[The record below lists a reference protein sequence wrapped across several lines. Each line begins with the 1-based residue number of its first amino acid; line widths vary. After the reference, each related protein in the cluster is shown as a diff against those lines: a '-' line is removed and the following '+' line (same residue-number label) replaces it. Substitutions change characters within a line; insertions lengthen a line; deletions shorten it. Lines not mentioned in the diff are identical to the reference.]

1 MAYPIDQ
8 AGFTYDFDTA
18 PAISTVRLMIS
29 DTTLPGIFADAEIN
43 QALYIESSQS
53 LYVSG
58 QAQPI
63 ANSVQNPA
71 IPQVYSYRRAAALLL
86 DSIAAQLSQQGAV
99 EQILDVKLACSQAA
113 AQARASAKALRDT
126 EANSGNFAIAEM
138 APNQFAARERVYK
151 QLLRLYGSS

>member
-1 MAYPIDQ
+1 MAYPIDS
-8 AGFTYDFDTA
+8 ANFTYDFANA
-18 PAISTVRLMIS
+18 PAISSVRLMIS
-29 DTTLPGIFADAEIN
+29 DTQLPGIFNDDEVN
-43 QALYIESSQS
+43 QALYLESSQA

-86 DSIAAQLSQQGAV
+86 DSIAAQLSQQAAV
-99 EQILDVKLACSQAA
+99 EQILDVKLSCSQASI
-113 AQARASAKALRDT
+113 QARASAKALRDT

-138 APNQFAARERVYK
+138 ATNAFAARERVYK

>member
-1 MAYPIDQ
+1 MAYPIDT
-8 AGFTYDFDTA
+8 ANFTYDFATN
-18 PAISTVRLMIS
+18 PAVSSVRLMIS
-29 DTTLPGIFADAEIN
+29 DTQLPGIFNDAEVN
-43 QALYIESSQS
+43 QALYLESSQS

-71 IPQVYSYRRAAALLL
+71 IPMVYSYRRAAALLL
-86 DSIAAQLSQQGAV
+86 DSIASQLSQQAAV
-99 EQILDVKLACSQAA
+99 EQILDVKLACAQASS
-113 AQARASAKALRDT
+113 QARASAKALRDT

-138 APNQFAARERVYK
+138 VPNQFAARERVYK